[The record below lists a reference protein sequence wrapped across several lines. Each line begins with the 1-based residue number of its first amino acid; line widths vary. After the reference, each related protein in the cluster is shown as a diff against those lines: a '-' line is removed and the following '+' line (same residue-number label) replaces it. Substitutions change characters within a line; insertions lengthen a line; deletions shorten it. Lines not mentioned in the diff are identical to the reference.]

1 MPKIT
6 INYENT
12 LKLMLLFGNCLLYLA
27 WRKRKTCERCLSFC
41 SHLSGSTDPH
51 VSWGVVHGEVE
62 PAEIPQS
69 AWLWLMTD
77 TQKSP
82 FSPKAMW
89 LADQPLVLLKPLV
102 TSIFYE
108 EKGKTK
114 LYRKSPKLSLQCNGV
129 NGRSFDT
136 WKRFLKHCTVKG
148 QCPFKNLGHPK
159 CKLFMDWSFT
169 PLTHPQY
176 KAWNTCVHGDFK
188 SRSSPN

>member
-12 LKLMLLFGNCLLYLA
+12 LKLMLFFGNCLLYLA
-27 WRKRKTCERCLSFC
+27 WRKRKTCKRCLSFC
-41 SHLSGSTDPH
+41 SHLLGSTDPH
-51 VSWGVVHGEVE
+51 VSWGVVHGEVG

-69 AWLWLMTD
+69 AWLWLRTD

-102 TSIFYE
+102 TSIFNE

-129 NGRSFDT
+129 NGRSFQI
-136 WKRFLKHCTVKG
+136 KS
-148 QCPFKNLGHPK
+148 
-159 CKLFMDWSFT
+159 KLSS
-169 PLTHPQY
+169 
-176 KAWNTCVHGDFK
+176 
-188 SRSSPN
+188 SRIISPNCQFGCPARPKQFKHFH